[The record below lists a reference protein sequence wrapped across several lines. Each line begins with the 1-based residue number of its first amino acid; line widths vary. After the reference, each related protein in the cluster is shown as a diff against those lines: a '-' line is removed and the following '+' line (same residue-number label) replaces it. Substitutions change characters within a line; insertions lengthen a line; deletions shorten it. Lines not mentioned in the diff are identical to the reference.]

1 MNLNNYTFNSFKDE
15 IKKSMYL
22 ENLHDDLI
30 EEYLNDWY
38 ILFKLQKH
46 KDVIEFIE
54 WQFPLSEVNENTHEF
69 WKL

>member
-1 MNLNNYTFNSFKDE
+1 
-15 IKKSMYL
+15 MYL